1 MTGLSQIFRGLEPA
15 SSIPRVERPLVFI
28 TPVVSVIIV
37 IFRTSRSAAAERITF
52 STVEFRRSCKV
63 ANIGGGLTTRPKVP
77 TTRGVGGGGGARTC
91 TSAVPAHHWTTA
103 IFAIQP

>member
-63 ANIGGGLTTRPKVP
+63 ANIGGVLTTRPKVS
-77 TTRGVGGGGGARTC
+77 TTRGVGGGGARTG